1 MSILLLLYGE
11 NISKKIEI
19 NRDQALNDFRF
30 ATLFA
35 ALFAA
40 VPPHFNTQLDGLL
53 RTHPLQSAVVPRS
66 LQLRRLANE
75 DAITRQNPG
84 RAAINV
90 FTALLT
96 LVLSY
101 HSSWNR
107 IV

>member
-1 MSILLLLYGE
+1 MSIFI
-11 NISKKIEI
+11 NIINTRISKKIEI
-19 NRDQALNDFRF
+19 NSDQRLMTFDWR
-30 ATLFA
+30 LCLL
-35 ALFAA
+35 LFAA

-66 LQLRRLANE
+66 LQLCRLANE
-75 DAITRQNPG
+75 DAITRQSPG

-101 HSSWNR
+101 HSSCNH